1 MAKESNYRTAQK
13 LILAGHIKSLSDL
26 LDAVDKTP
34 LAIDIHTA
42 PSRLSK
48 LIETPALFTFQD
60 CYRIADLLE
69 VDRKIIVDL
78 IYQESVPSKKQKR
91 K

>member
-13 LILAGHIKSLSDL
+13 LILAGHIKSLAEL

-34 LAIDIHTA
+34 LARDIHTA

-48 LIETPALFTFQD
+48 LIEAPALFTFKD
-60 CYRIADLLE
+60 CYDIADLLG
-69 VDRKIIVDL
+69 VDRRFIVDL
-78 IYQESVPSKKQKR
+78 ITKESIAVKKSKKK
-91 K
+91 